1 MNLMLLARV
10 SQERMEEDDRGWKR
24 MEEDGLEDED
34 RLEDGR
40 GNAACG
46 ALPGKE
52 AEHLGR
58 RGKMVSLW
66 LASAPKMARF

>member
-1 MNLMLLARV
+1 
-10 SQERMEEDDRGWKR
+10 

-34 RLEDGR
+34 RLEDGW

-52 AEHLGR
+52 AEQLGR
-58 RGKMVSLW
+58 RGGMVSLW
-66 LASAPKMARF
+66 VASAPKMARF